1 MKRNLV
7 RTVARPVGNK
17 MAYLCFSVVMLIAVS
32 AVNSDLT
39 DVDPELKVSTE
50 LRTVMNILRSND
62 ILDPKTC
69 DDAVAIFI

>member
-1 MKRNLV
+1 
-7 RTVARPVGNK
+7 
-17 MAYLCFSVVMLIAVS
+17 MAYLCVSVVMLIAVS

-62 ILDPKTC
+62 VLDPKTC
-69 DDAVAIFI
+69 DDAVAIFISPRMNGWFHCH